1 MIYEFKSKSILIST
15 DKRKLNI
22 SFIHHFLE
30 NSYWSPGISRKLVQ
44 RAISNSLCFG
54 VYHQNSQIGFSRVIT
69 DFTSF
74 GYLADV
80 FISEDFRG
88 KGYSKLLMKAIMKH
102 PELQNFRRWMLATRD
117 AHGLYRQ
124 FGFTSIPNPEILMQI
139 HRPDIYKK
147 KKDH

>member
-22 SFIHHFLE
+22 SFIHHFLS
-30 NSYWSPGISRKLVQ
+30 NSYWSPGIPKKMIQ
-44 RAISNSLCFG
+44 DAISHSLCFG
-54 VYHQNSQIGFSRVIT
+54 VYHQSCQIGFARVIT

-80 FISEDFRG
+80 FISEEFRG
-88 KGYSKLLMKAIMKH
+88 KGYSKLLMKAVLKH

-117 AHGLYRQ
+117 AHGLYKQ
-124 FGFTSIPNPEILMQI
+124 FGFTPIPNPENFMQI
-139 HRPDIYKK
+139 HKPDIYNKR
-147 KKDH
+147 